1 MNATNFKL
9 ADYAAIRVMLTALH
23 HKILNLHKHDD
34 IVTCAR
40 HLGLRHKKEL
50 YFNNEY
56 ETAVLADYMV
66 YSYRPRGFNLAELY
80 LRLNRTALDDR
91 QIDLLTRMSAA
102 HYAIL
107 RIDAVEGEGVLKVTD
122 TLSDKSFRLADN
134 GLSQSLQPKQVV
146 AAHIIDFGDFS
157 IQTGAVLPVNY
168 ELLIEEEVRRIVT
181 MIKVKQ
187 TENAARV
194 APELSAKLARAVMS
208 AAVRLGLT
216 DVCESLDQL

>member
-1 MNATNFKL
+1 MDTTNFKL
-9 ADYAAIRVMLTALH
+9 DDYDAIREMLTGLH
-23 HKILNLHKHDD
+23 HKILELRKHDD
-34 IVTCAR
+34 IATCAR
-40 HLGLRHKKEL
+40 HLGLWYKKEL

-56 ETAVLADYMV
+56 ESSVLADYLV
-66 YSYRPRGFNLAELY
+66 YSYRPHGFNLAELY
-80 LRLNRTALDDR
+80 FRLNRAALDDR
-91 QIDLLTRMSAA
+91 QADLLTRMSAV

-107 RIDAVEGEGVLKVTD
+107 QVDVVEGQGVLRVRD
-122 TLSDKSFRLADN
+122 AFSGESFRLVDN
-134 GLSQSLQPKQVV
+134 GLSQTLRPEQVV

-181 MIKVKQ
+181 RIKVKQ